1 MRSADRLAAGRVALA
16 LGTAWLAGCS
26 SPNANPDE
34 VIALQVTAPTANR
47 QIIEQNDTLNIQTK
61 TLWGVALNLAGDSIA
76 SVIIWRCADTTA
88 AVPDSFIPYVYGITT
103 SGTARIQANTA
114 GLFSP
119 VLNYTVRAR
128 TDTIIFAGPDTM
140 RVLTAATKS
149 AGLNVEVDSYN
160 PAGPLATRTVIYTI
174 TSPVFA
180 TVAARTVEFTNG
192 WLVDTVVTTTT
203 GQPNTPPQLQ
213 RVTGQTSP
221 DSAVVVVSSTRPSG
235 RPVPDPGSPF
245 IVRFD
250 P

>member
-1 MRSADRLAAGRVALA
+1 VRRTAGRAALA
-16 LGTAWLAGCS
+16 LGMAWLAACS

-47 QIIEQNDTLNIQTK
+47 QIIEQNDTLNIQTM

-88 AVPDSFIPYVYGITT
+88 AVPDSFIPYIYGTAT

-119 VLNYTVRAR
+119 VLNYSVRAR
-128 TDTIIFAGPDTM
+128 TDTILFAGPDTM
-140 RVLTAATKS
+140 RVLSGDDQS
-149 AGLNVEVDSYN
+149 AGLNVEVDTYN
-160 PAGPLATRTVIYTI
+160 PAGPLAGRTVIYTI
-174 TSPVFA
+174 TSPVFL
-180 TVAARTVEFTNG
+180 TVSARTVEFSNG
-192 WLVDTVVTTTT
+192 WLVDTVVTAAT
-203 GQPNTPPQLQ
+203 GQPATPPVVQ

-221 DSAVVVVSSTRPSG
+221 DSALIVVSSTRPSG
-235 RPVPDPGSPF
+235 RPVPGPGSPF